1 MCLLITKKG
10 VSLRKG
16 FNFPHMQHL
25 ADLKSIF
32 VEWVVDCAILRAS
45 RAFRALRALRAYVSY
60 VLTCLTC
67 LRAFTSYVPS
77 FFYVPYAPSFFYVP
91 YASSLFYVPYVP
103 LFFTCLAY
111 HHFLRGFI
119 LLRAFIFLCA
129 LHAFNFLRFFMFC
142 VPYVPSFFTCLRFI
156 YVYAN
161 KTHTN

>member
-16 FNFPHMQHL
+16 FNSPHMQHL

-32 VEWVVDCAILRAS
+32 VEWGCRVCYITCLACL
-45 RAFRALRALRAYVSY
+45 RALRALRAYVSY

-129 LHAFNFLRFFMFC
+129 LHAFNFLRSFMFC

-156 YVYAN
+156 YAN

>member
-16 FNFPHMQHL
+16 FNSPHMQHL

-32 VEWVVDCAILRAS
+32 VEWGCRVCYITCLAC
-45 RAFRALRALRAYVSY
+45 LRALRAYVSY

-67 LRAFTSYVPS
+67 LRVFASYV
-77 FFYVPYAPSFFYVP
+77 PSFFYVP

-129 LHAFNFLRFFMFC
+129 LHAFNFLRSFMFC